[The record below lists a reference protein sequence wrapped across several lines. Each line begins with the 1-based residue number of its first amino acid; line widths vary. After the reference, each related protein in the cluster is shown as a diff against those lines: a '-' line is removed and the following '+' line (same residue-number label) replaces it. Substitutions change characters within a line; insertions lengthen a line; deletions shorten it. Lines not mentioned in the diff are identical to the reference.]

1 MRKVYFVNLNVDSEF
16 KSGGN
21 IWVKRSLKTAEIVK
35 PVDLSGK
42 RFYFGLKE
50 VVQVAE

>member
-1 MRKVYFVNLNVDSEF
+1 MRQVYFVNLNVDSEF

-35 PVDLSGK
+35 PADYAGK

-50 VVQVAE
+50 VVEVAE

>member
-1 MRKVYFVNLNVDSEF
+1 MRQVYFENLNVDSEF
-16 KSGGN
+16 KSNGN

-42 RFYFGLKE
+42 RFYFGKRE
-50 VVQVAE
+50 IVGVAK